1 MSATGTLTI
10 TGAREAAAA
19 ALAPVLDTD
28 PAVLINLVDSLDP
41 PAIMLGWAEPW
52 LEPSGTCRY
61 VARLQVLCVA
71 ARLEPGEGVA
81 DLEELVAYAIGR
93 LRADPYSWGLPD
105 VSAPAPWAI
114 GNLDY
119 LAAAL
124 VYGVHVTTEED

>member
-19 ALAPVLDTD
+19 ALAPVTDTD
-28 PAVLINLVDSLDP
+28 PDVLTNLVDTLDP
-41 PAIMLGWAEPW
+41 PAIMVGWAEPW

-61 VARLQVLCVA
+61 VARLQLLCVA
-71 ARLEPGEGVA
+71 ARLEPGPGIA
-81 DLEELVAYAIGR
+81 DLETLVAYVIAR
-93 LRADPYSWGLPD
+93 MAADPYSWGLPD
-105 VSAPAPWAI
+105 VSAPAPWSI

-124 VYGVHVTTEED
+124 VYGVHVTTEEG